1 MKVRWIHQLPD
12 EPVLL
17 YSEVN
22 QGMETRKIEVF
33 VDGRMDWASA
43 EGASGSTMLA
53 EGLMPS
59 ISDLQS
65 DPQFEP
71 EEIAADQFDLVWG
84 NATQA

>member
-1 MKVRWIHQLPD
+1 
-12 EPVLL
+12 
-17 YSEVN
+17 
-22 QGMETRKIEVF
+22 METRKIEVF

-43 EGASGSTMLA
+43 EGASSSTMLA

-59 ISDLQS
+59 MSDLQS

-84 NATQA
+84 NATQP